1 MHGAYT
7 NTTSNRQLDVKYLN
21 ENIQKQPSRSV
32 LKKKCSENVQQ
43 LYGRAPIPSA
53 VSIKL

>member
-21 ENIQKQPSRSV
+21 ENIQKQPSRVFLKKGV
-32 LKKKCSENVQQ
+32 LKMCSNFTEEHSCRVQFQ
-43 LYGRAPIPSA
+43 
-53 VSIKL
+53 